1 MEKTNWEELNAE
13 LQKELTVD
21 NEQFY
26 VNLLIYVRAKT
37 MIRDHEKAEELLLEI
52 LQDILEAQEQGISA
66 EEYFGKNPKQ
76 IADEMIANLP
86 INVWDAVKLGL
97 VAITSYLVVTFFPTM
112 VFPDKAIDLG
122 KLLIGGLAATVF
134 AILAMKLLGYSA
146 YRYQSKFWRLVP
158 YLFVAVGLIGC
169 IALLDFISTPLTIS
183 ISPTIGIL
191 LILLMSA
198 IVAGLFYKEKD
209 KDLWLPFIPPLT
221 CNAIGGIIFRL
232 DAFSGLLNSKR
243 GALIIAGCLIAA
255 MIAQYVIIF
264 VVYRRQKN
272 RSLKS

>member
-13 LQKELTVD
+13 LQKKLTVD

-26 VNLLIYVRAKT
+26 GNLVIYVRAKT

-76 IADEMIANLP
+76 IADEMIVNLP

-97 VAITSYLVVTFFPTM
+97 VALTSYLVVTFFPTM
-112 VFPDKAIDLG
+112 FFPDKAIDLG
-122 KLLIGGLAATVF
+122 KLLIGGLAATFF
-134 AILAMKLLGYSA
+134 AILAMKLLGYST
-146 YRYQSKFWRLVP
+146 YRYQTKIWRIAP
-158 YLFVAVGLIGC
+158 YLFVAASLFSF
-169 IALLDFISTPLTIS
+169 IALLNFISTPLTIS
-183 ISPTIGIL
+183 VSPTVGIL

-232 DAFSGLLNSKR
+232 DAFSDILRSER
-243 GALIIAGCLIAA
+243 GAMIIAGCLMAA
-255 MIAQYVIIF
+255 MVAQYVIMF
-264 VVYRRQKN
+264 VVYRRQ
-272 RSLKS
+272 RKSA